1 MDIQSV
7 NFLFPRNAKPDRL
20 VDDGEYYDGH
30 HQHVGSGCADS
41 DQLSD
46 KAAAFSEYTG
56 QDRTCGAADTVNTDR
71 TDRIVDLDNLVAE
84 FNGEYH

>member
-7 NFLFPRNAKPDRL
+7 NFLFPCNAKPDRL
-20 VDDGEYYDGH
+20 IDDREYDDSHY
-30 HQHVGSGCADS
+30 QHVGSGCADS

-46 KAAAFSEYTG
+46 KAAAVSEYTG

-71 TDRIVDLDNLVAE
+71 TDRIVDLDNLVEE